1 MQRTLTFDNA
11 PPLWLPFRFFLTAPL
26 FALLAGLLIVLEGP
40 QVFASR
46 WTPSLLAT
54 THLLTLGFAA
64 MTMIGSLIQILPVVA
79 GIGIPRARATA
90 GGVHLLLTTGTL
102 ALVGG
107 FRYSEPWLFRA
118 ALLLLLS
125 AFSWL
130 LIAAFIGLRRSGG
143 RGTMLRAM
151 RLALASL
158 FATIVLGAVL
168 ASAFAWTISSPL
180 SLPISLTDLTD
191 LHASWGLL
199 GWICLLVI
207 GVSFQVV
214 PMFQVTA
221 LYPETI
227 TRRLPAVIFILLIVS
242 SLGMLQLP
250 WLKSMASSLIAIG
263 LAVFAVATLLLL
275 WSSKRPQGDTT
286 SLFWRTSMGSLLGCA
301 ALWLIHAVVPSVLS
315 EAAYPVLLGV
325 LFILGYAWSVINGM
339 LYKIVPFLVW
349 YHLQNEL
356 KGGCSKA
363 PNVKKILPDNLTQ
376 RQFWLHLFTV
386 SAAVGAV
393 LWPAGLTYVAGIG
406 FAVSSGWLWWNL
418 VTATRVYTGM
428 LQTDRRA
435 LASQTLNQPS

>member
-1 MQRTLTFDNA
+1 MQRALTFDNA

-26 FALLAGLLIVLEGP
+26 FALLAGLLIALEGP

-79 GIGIPRARATA
+79 GISLPRANATA
-90 GGVHLLLTTGTL
+90 TGVHALLTTGTL
-102 ALVGG
+102 ALAGG
-107 FRYSEPWLFRA
+107 FRYAEPWLFRA
-118 ALLLLLS
+118 ALLLLPA
-125 AFSWL
+125 AFGWL
-130 LIAAFIGLRRSGG
+130 LIAAFVGLRRSGG

-158 FATIVLGAVL
+158 LATIVLGTAL
-168 ASAFAWTISSPL
+168 ASAFAWTFSSTL

-199 GWICLLVI
+199 GWISLLVI

-221 LYPETI
+221 LYPEMI
-227 TRRLPAVIFILLIVS
+227 SRRLPAAVFILLIVS
-242 SLGMLQLP
+242 SLGVLQQP
-250 WLKSMASSLIAIG
+250 WLKTIASAFIAIG
-263 LAVFAVATLLLL
+263 LAGFAVATLLLL

-301 ALWLIHAVVPSVLS
+301 ALWLVHAIVPSVLS
-315 EAAYPVLLGV
+315 EATYPVLLGV
-325 LFILGYAWSVINGM
+325 LFIVGFAWSVINGM

-356 KGGCSKA
+356 KGGCVKA
-363 PNVKKILPDNLTQ
+363 PNVKKILPDNLTK
-376 RQFWLHLFTV
+376 RQFGLHLFTL

-393 LWPAGLTYVAGIG
+393 LWPAGLTYLAGIA
-406 FAVSSGWLWWNL
+406 FAASSGWLWWNL
-418 VTATRVYTGM
+418 VTATRIYTGM
-428 LQTDRRA
+428 LQTDRRVP
-435 LASQTLNQPS
+435 ASQTMNQPS